1 MEKRAVKAGNAGP
14 DRAGPQSRAKA
25 AISPIMV
32 KLSTYMSGAAAREL
46 PANVVR
52 ETKHHIL
59 DTVAAM
65 VSGAQL
71 TPGLHALRFARAY
84 GGAKIATVVASDLLT
99 GPIEAAMVNGVLANA
114 DETDDNYSTG
124 GAHPGCAI
132 VPAALAIGEKNR
144 IDGTRFMRAVALGYD
159 VGLRAFKLVANGG
172 VLSETHNIVG
182 TFGAAAACGCAVGL
196 DTRQMRT
203 LIDYASQQAG
213 AGIGAWR
220 QDSEHVEKSFMF
232 GGMGARNGV
241 TAAMLVQAGWTGVDD
256 VFSGP
261 GNLFQS
267 YAPKVDPQ
275 ILVRKLGEEYEVQN
289 TIIKKWS
296 TGGPIQSPLEA
307 VSIIRGRRPFEP
319 DEIRRINVRVASS
332 AADKIDDSVMA
343 NLSMQYLIA
352 VMLID
357 KALSFKA
364 AHDEPRMRDPAVV
377 RQKSKIGVIA
387 DESLERLLPKRV
399 AIVEIVFNDGTVIT
413 ERNDAVRGTPE
424 NPMTS
429 EEVVTKARNLIAPVL
444 GNEKC
449 AALIAK
455 IFALEGVKDIG
466 QLRPFLQRG

>member
-1 MEKRAVKAGNAGP
+1 MHKENTERDARVDLRAPA
-14 DRAGPQSRAKA
+14 AKV
-25 AISPIMV
+25 ISPIMV
-32 KLSTYMSGAAAREL
+32 TLSEYMSAAAGREL
-46 PANVVR
+46 PTGVIR

-59 DTVAAM
+59 DTIAAM
-65 VSGAQL
+65 VSGADL
-71 TPGLHALRFARAY
+71 IPGRHALRFARSY
-84 GGAKIATVVASDLLT
+84 GGSPLATVVASDLLI

-132 VPAALAIGEKNR
+132 VPAALAIGEKNG
-144 IDGTRFMRAVALGYD
+144 IDGTRFIRAVALGYD
-159 VGLRAFKLVANGG
+159 VGLRAFKLVAKGG

-182 TFGAAAACGCAVGL
+182 TFGASAACGCASGL
-196 DTRQMRT
+196 DTAQMRT

-220 QDSEHVEKSFMF
+220 QDTEHVEKSFMF

-241 TAAMLVQAGWTGVDD
+241 TAAMLVEAGWTGVED

-267 YAPKVDPQ
+267 YAPEVDPGM
-275 ILVRKLGEEYEVQN
+275 LVHKLGEEYEVQK

-307 VSIIRGRRPFEP
+307 IQLIRERRPFEP
-319 DEIRRINVRVASS
+319 DDVTEITVRVSTS

-357 KALSFKA
+357 RSLSFAA
-364 AHDEPRMRDPAVV
+364 AHDDARMRDPAVL
-377 RQKSKIGVIA
+377 RQKSKIKVVA
-387 DESLERLLPKRV
+387 DESLERLLPRRV
-399 AIVEIVFNDGTVIT
+399 ADVEVRFNDGTVVT
-413 ERNDAVRGTPE
+413 ERNDTVRGSPE
-424 NPMTS
+424 NPMS
-429 EEVVTKARNLIAPVL
+429 SQEVEAKARELIAPVY
-444 GNEKC
+444 GQERCSK
-449 AALIAK
+449 LIDS
-455 IFALEGVKDIG
+455 IFALESIEDIR

>member
-1 MEKRAVKAGNAGP
+1 MKDAGHGHAPARTGAAGKALHP
-14 DRAGPQSRAKA
+14 V
-25 AISPIMV
+25 MV
-32 KLSTYMSGAAAREL
+32 TLSEYMSAAAGRAL
-46 PANVVR
+46 PADVVR

-59 DTVAAM
+59 DTIAAM
-65 VSGAQL
+65 VSGAAL
-71 TPGLHALRFARAY
+71 TPGLHAIRFARAY
-84 GGAKIATVVASDLLT
+84 GGEKLATVVASDVLT
-99 GPIEAAMVNGVLANA
+99 GPIEAAMANGVLANA

-124 GAHPGCAI
+124 GAHPGCAV
-132 VPAALAIGEKNR
+132 VPAALAIGEKNG
-144 IDGTRFMRAVALGYD
+144 IDGTRFIRAVALGYD
-159 VGLRAFKLVANGG
+159 VGLRAFKLVAKGG

-182 TFGAAAACGCAVGL
+182 TFGASAACACAVAL

-220 QDSEHVEKSFMF
+220 QDTEHVEKSFMF

-267 YAPKVDPQ
+267 YAPREDPGM
-275 ILVRKLGEEYEVQN
+275 LVRKLGEEFEVRN

-307 VSIIRGRRPFEP
+307 IRLVRERRPFEP
-319 DEIRRINVRVASS
+319 DDIREITVRVSTS

-357 KALSFKA
+357 GGLSFKA
-364 AHDEPRMRDPAVV
+364 AHDDARMRDPAVV
-377 RQKSKIGVIA
+377 RQKAKIKVMA
-387 DESLERLLPKRV
+387 DESLERLLPRRV
-399 AIVEIVFNDGTVIT
+399 AIVEIAFHDGTVVT
-413 ERNDAVRGTPE
+413 EMNDTVRGSPG
-424 NPMTS
+424 NPMST
-429 EEVVTKARNLIAPVL
+429 EEVAAKARELIAPVF
-444 GNEKC
+444 GDQKC
-449 AALIAK
+449 ARLIDRVLS
-455 IFALEGVKDIG
+455 LEEVENVG
-466 QLRPFLQRG
+466 QLRPLLQHA

>member
-1 MEKRAVKAGNAGP
+1 MEKPAVKSQNAGR
-14 DRAGPQSRAKA
+14 DQAVSPQSRAKG

-46 PANVVR
+46 PANVVK

-71 TPGLHALRFARAY
+71 TPGLHALRFAKAY

-144 IDGTRFMRAVALGYD
+144 IDGTRFIRAVALGYD
-159 VGLRAFKLVANGG
+159 VGLRAFKLVASGG

-182 TFGAAAACGCAVGL
+182 TFGASAACGCVVEL
-196 DTRQMRT
+196 DTRQMRM

-241 TAAMLVQAGWTGVDD
+241 TAAMLVQAATALACQRAAD
-256 VFSGP
+256 
-261 GNLFQS
+261 
-267 YAPKVDPQ
+267 
-275 ILVRKLGEEYEVQN
+275 
-289 TIIKKWS
+289 
-296 TGGPIQSPLEA
+296 EA
-307 VSIIRGRRPFEP
+307 DKR
-319 DEIRRINVRVASS
+319 RVAQAS
-332 AADKIDDSVMA
+332 
-343 NLSMQYLIA
+343 
-352 VMLID
+352 
-357 KALSFKA
+357 
-364 AHDEPRMRDPAVV
+364 
-377 RQKSKIGVIA
+377 
-387 DESLERLLPKRV
+387 RV
-399 AIVEIVFNDGTVIT
+399 T
-413 ERNDAVRGTPE
+413 
-424 NPMTS
+424 
-429 EEVVTKARNLIAPVL
+429 
-444 GNEKC
+444 
-449 AALIAK
+449 
-455 IFALEGVKDIG
+455 
-466 QLRPFLQRG
+466 